1 MLKTFI
7 MKTLIAAT
15 DFSKASLNAVNYA
28 ADLAAAINAK
38 LEVLHV
44 MQVPVATV
52 ISDDIYGLEEEVYEQ
67 RTHKLQLLKQR
78 LEKRTANRI
87 PIACSV
93 IEGRANSTIKDL
105 AEDKK
110 PLAII
115 LGSKGV
121 SNLQSVVFGSVALY
135 TAKHS
140 QFPVLLIPEKVK
152 FKSISLIAFA
162 TDLFLE
168 NSTQLLKDLRKWLN
182 IFNAGLDVVH
192 VNDIAG
198 FKKEKE
204 DQFASFKQHLKP
216 YDVYFNYVVNY
227 SVSDGIS
234 SYIKTKKPDLLVLT
248 YHKKDFLGGLTSGI
262 EFGNILR
269 DTAIPMLVM
278 PD

>member
-1 MLKTFI
+1 
-7 MKTLIAAT
+7 MKTLITAT

-87 PIACSV
+87 PIVCSV
-93 IEGRANSTIKDL
+93 IEGHTNSTIKDF

-115 LGSKGV
+115 LGSKHV
-121 SNLQSVVFGSVALY
+121 SNLQNVVFGSVALH

-140 QFPVLLIPEKVK
+140 QFPVLHQEPPG
-152 FKSISLIAFA
+152 SHAQCGYRA
-162 TDLFLE
+162 TG
-168 NSTQLLKDLRKWLN
+168 
-182 IFNAGLDVVH
+182 AG
-192 VNDIAG
+192 
-198 FKKEKE
+198 
-204 DQFASFKQHLKP
+204 
-216 YDVYFNYVVNY
+216 YDHN
-227 SVSDGIS
+227 GRA
-234 SYIKTKKPDLLVLT
+234 VLQRGPGPV
-248 YHKKDFLGGLTSGI
+248 LG
-262 EFGNILR
+262 R
-269 DTAIPMLVM
+269 
-278 PD
+278 